1 MGVHLAA
8 LHCGVFPSTSRPPS
22 EDGQGRTTDATP
34 LIRRAFTRFHPLHQP
49 VTGRTHVVGPGR
61 VSRGPRMRVC
71 ETRTQA
77 PSPFHHLDASRWH
90 PHVNEPRTS
99 YARVPVLS
107 IPGQQLSV

>member
-8 LHCGVFPSTSRPPS
+8 LHCGVFPWTSRPPS
-22 EDGQGRTTDATP
+22 EDGQGRPTDGTP

-61 VSRGPRMRVC
+61 VSRGPRRWVC
-71 ETRTQA
+71 ETHPQA

-99 YARVPVLS
+99 CRTRHSWSIVPGEYL
-107 IPGQQLSV
+107 